1 MDLFWKSCA
10 AILIGLILI
19 LTLGKQEK
27 DMSALLSMAVCCMAA
42 VTAMEVLEPVLDY
55 LYSLQSLVLADGSLL
70 TTLLQIVGTG
80 LVAEITAMI
89 CTDAGNSSLGKSI
102 QILASAVI
110 WYLSVPIFQSLFDLI
125 RQILGEL

>member
-1 MDLFWKSCA
+1 MLS
-10 AILIGLILI
+10 LILI
-19 LTLGKQEK
+19 LTLGKQQK

-42 VTAMEVLEPVLDY
+42 VTAMEVLQPVLDF